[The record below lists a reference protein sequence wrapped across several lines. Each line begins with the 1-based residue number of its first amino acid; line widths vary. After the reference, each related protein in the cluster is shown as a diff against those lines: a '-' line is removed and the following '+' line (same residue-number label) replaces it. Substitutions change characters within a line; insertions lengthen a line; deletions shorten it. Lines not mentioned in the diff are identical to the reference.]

1 MTRKQSQTETR
12 SRPDVQQYDAAMR
25 SALTRAPWQTCN
37 DIQTANQQRL
47 DVLINEERARQV
59 AKYGQDAQTL
69 YHTAVNDPAR
79 QARMQAKRDAAEALL
94 NRMEANLASWG
105 THRPIAVGKENR

>member
-1 MTRKQSQTETR
+1 MTRKHSQTETR

-25 SALTRAPWQTCN
+25 NALTRAPWQTCN

-47 DVLINEERARQV
+47 DVLINEERAKQV

-69 YHTAVNDPAR
+69 YHIAMNDPAR
-79 QARMQAKRDAAEALL
+79 LARFQAQREAADQAM

-105 THRPIAVGKENR
+105 THRPIAMGKENR